1 VSARGTIISTFS
13 GGGGLDLGMECAG
26 FDTLACFDTEKA
38 ARLTLKANRKD
49 WFVPEDGDVSTAAKR
64 ITPTSLGLEAG
75 QLDVLAGGPPC
86 QPFSMAAQWTRTAR
100 LGMEDDRAQ
109 PVNGMLDLAASF
121 LPKTIVIENV
131 AGYLSG
137 ANSALAAIEAR
148 LRKINAATGASYR
161 LRWDVLDAAAFGVPQ
176 HRKRVIAVAFR
187 DGRGMSM
194 PAPTHADRPMTAW
207 DALHD
212 YNELEPPATRGSWT
226 ALLPCIPEG
235 ENYQWLTAKGG
246 GPELFGWR
254 TRYWSF
260 LLKLAKDRPSWT
272 LPASPG
278 PNTGPFHWDNRP
290 LSVRERLRLQSFP
303 DSWKLAGTERER
315 YVIAGNAT
323 PPLLAEVI
331 GRAVA
336 AELGLGGLPNK
347 PKLLRRRAGST
358 PPSRKPKALPAR
370 FLQLVGPRDAHP
382 GAGQGPSPRAQ
393 GEDPA
398 A

>member
-1 VSARGTIISTFS
+1 VAARGTIISAFS

-26 FDTLACFDTEKA
+26 FEALACLDTEPS
-38 ARLTLKANRKD
+38 ARKTLKANRPG
-49 WFVPEDGDVSTAAKR
+49 WNVPEDGDVATAAKWV
-64 ITPTSLGLEAG
+64 TPTSVGLQPG
-75 QLDVLAGGPPC
+75 DLDVLAGGPPC

-100 LGMEDDRAQ
+100 LGMNDDRAQ
-109 PVNGMLDLAASF
+109 PVNGMLDLAESF
-121 LPKTIVIENV
+121 LPKAIVIENV

-137 ANSALAAIEAR
+137 DNSALKVIEAR
-148 LRKINAATGASYR
+148 LKDINAATQSKYR
-161 LRWDVLDAAAFGVPQ
+161 LRWDVVDAAAYGVPQ
-176 HRKRVIAVAFR
+176 HRKRAIAVAFR
-187 DGRGMSM
+187 DGRDM
-194 PAPTHADRPMTAW
+194 PMPSATHAQRPMTAW

-212 YNELEPPATRGSWT
+212 HKEKEPPAPRGSWT
-226 ALLPCIPEG
+226 PLLASIPEG

-260 LLKLAKDRPSWT
+260 LLKLAKNRPSWT

-303 DSWKLAGTERER
+303 DSWALVGTERER
-315 YVIAGNAT
+315 YVLAGNAT

-336 AELGLGGLPNK
+336 QQLGIEGLPTQ
-347 PKLLRRRAGST
+347 PKLLQARAEVT
-358 PPSRKPKALPAR
+358 PAARKPQALPSRFVP
-370 FLQLVGPRDAHP
+370 LVGPRDAHP
-382 GAGQGPSPRAQ
+382 GAGQGPSPRV
-393 GEDPA
+393 EEPA

>member
-1 VSARGTIISTFS
+1 MISTFS
-13 GGGGLDLGMECAG
+13 GGGGLDLGMEYAG
-26 FDTLACFDTEKA
+26 FDTLACLETEKA
-38 ARLTLKANRKD
+38 ARLTLKANRQN

-64 ITPTSLGLEAG
+64 ITPASLDLEPG

-86 QPFSMAAQWTRTAR
+86 QPFSKAAQWSRTAR
-100 LGMEDDRAQ
+100 LGMEDQRAQ
-109 PVNGMLDLAASF
+109 PVIGMLDLAATF
-121 LPKTIVIENV
+121 LPKAIVIENV

-137 ANSALAAIEAR
+137 SNSALAVVEAKLGR
-148 LRKINAATGASYR
+148 INAATGASYR
-161 LRWDVLDAAAFGVPQ
+161 LHWDVLDAAAFGVPQ
-176 HRKRVIAVAFR
+176 HRKRAIAIAFR
-187 DGRGMSM
+187 DGRAVTM
-194 PAPTHADRPMTAW
+194 PATTHADRPLTAW

-212 YNELEPPATRGSWT
+212 YEEADAPPRRGSWT
-226 ALLPCIPEG
+226 ALLPSIPEG
-235 ENYQWLTAKGG
+235 ENYQWLTARGG

-303 DSWKLAGTERER
+303 DSWQLAGTERER
-315 YVIAGNAT
+315 YVMAGNAT
-323 PPLLAEVI
+323 PPLLAEII

-336 AELGLGGLPNK
+336 AEIGIAGLPAE
-347 PKLLRRRAGST
+347 PKLLRARADA
-358 PPSRKPKALPAR
+358 PPAARKPKPLPAR
-370 FLQLVGPRDAHP
+370 FLPLVGPRDAHP
-382 GAGQGPSPRAQ
+382 GAGQGPSPRVL